1 MHGHKQESDDANKL
15 LKLLV
20 EKGVEELETPTKMTK
35 APKKKVSQE
44 AKIIFEGRRKHW
56 EKLLLTRPK
65 HGESTMIE
73 WVQQVLAVSDV
84 DTELPIPEKT
94 SIVKT
99 QPSERKL
106 IKKRKLPINSSQH
119 AKGLGYKSPSP
130 KKKKQSSDDTAVKK
144 EENSDNMEMTK
155 ASTSEVGSATENS
168 KVPLKNLK
176 LSEVISAGE
185 SDDSSDHAPSDFL
198 SKAKDAAMVKNPTS
212 KTPEKSPAYDSDS
225 GSSSSDD
232 SVDLR
237 ANKRGS

>member
-1 MHGHKQESDDANKL
+1 MHGHKQESDGANKL

-35 APKKKVSQE
+35 APKKKVSPE
-44 AKIIFEGRRKHW
+44 AKNVFEGRRKLW
-56 EKLLLTRPK
+56 EKLLVTRPK

-73 WVQQVLAVSDV
+73 WVQEVLAVSDV
-84 DTELPIPEKT
+84 DTELPIPKKT
-94 SIVKT
+94 SNVKT
-99 QPSERKL
+99 HPGERKL

-119 AKGLGYKSPSP
+119 AKDLGYKSPSP
-130 KKKKQSSDDTAVKK
+130 KKKNHSSDDTAVKK
-144 EENSDNMEMTK
+144 EEISDVMEMNK
-155 ASTSEVGSATENS
+155 ASTSEVGSAAEKS

-185 SDDSSDHAPSDFL
+185 TDDSSDRVPSDFL
-198 SKAKDAAMVKNPTS
+198 SKAKDAAMVKNPTL
-212 KTPEKSPAYDSDS
+212 KTPEKSPSYDSDS

-237 ANKRGS
+237 ANKRSS